1 MRQTARMELLARIQD
16 DVKDGMRARDTNRV
30 TQLRMFVA
38 ALQNEAKTKQRDL
51 SEAEE
56 LAILTREKKKRI
68 EAAEMFDQ
76 GGAVDK
82 AAAERVQIDML
93 DQYLPRQ
100 LSDDELEALITAA
113 IADTGA
119 TGPAAMGMVMKA
131 LKEQT
136 AGRADGKVVSENVKA
151 ALAAI

>member
-1 MRQTARMELLARIQD
+1 MELLARIQD

-38 ALQNEAKTKQRDL
+38 ALQNEAKAKQRDL
-51 SEAEE
+51 TEAEE

-76 GGAVDK
+76 GGADEK
-82 AAAERVQIDML
+82 AAAEREQIDML
-93 DQYLPRQ
+93 DAYLPKQ
-100 LSDDELEALITAA
+100 LSNDEIEAMVVAA

-119 TGPAAMGMVMKA
+119 SGPAGMGLVMKA

-136 AGRADGKVVSENVKA
+136 AGRADGKVVSEAVKA
-151 ALAAI
+151 ALSAG

>member
-1 MRQTARMELLARIQD
+1 MELLARIQD
-16 DVKDGMRARDTNRV
+16 DVKDGMRARDTERV

-51 SEAEE
+51 TEAEE